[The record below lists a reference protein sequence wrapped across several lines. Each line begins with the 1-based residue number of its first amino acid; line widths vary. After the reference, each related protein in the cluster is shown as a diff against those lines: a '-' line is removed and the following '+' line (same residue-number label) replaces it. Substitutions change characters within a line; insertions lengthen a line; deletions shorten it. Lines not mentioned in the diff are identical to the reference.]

1 MNVHVVQGT
10 KAMIEL
16 KEIMAVHHHIL
27 GAQANKPTMGLV
39 QDALTGIYLMTR
51 KNIFLTREQVMNLM
65 MTIHYDEPYKNIK
78 DMPIPAILKPVPLW
92 SGKQIVSMI
101 MPPIS
106 LEKRVRGATKET
118 DEWDHRERVVMIRN
132 GQLVL
137 GSLCKATIGIAPGN
151 IIHVM
156 ALDYGGRV
164 TCNFLSDIQRIVNAW
179 ILIHGFSVGLSDCII
194 DDSLR
199 VKIRTKIR
207 KSIQKV
213 GKIYN
218 QIKNIPNL
226 PPDATEAPVFK
237 TLSEVLNTTATIAT
251 SQLDEKNRIFCM
263 INAGSKGNLTNMGQI
278 AACVGQQSV
287 EGRRI
292 IPKSN
297 NRTLSK
303 FPSGSTDP
311 LSRGFVTSSYAEGL
325 KPTEFFFHG
334 MGGREGLVDT
344 AVKSVTGDTPLI
356 LVQDGIPMRV
366 TIGEWID
373 RQLNEHQSS
382 IELYPKEAN
391 MELLRITNAYIPTVD
406 DHGTV
411 TWGEITAVTR
421 HDPSPLLYKIKTESG
436 REVTVVDSKSLLV
449 WDSSSS
455 TFKQTKTSDV
465 AVGNYLPTTVTYPT
479 CEHKVT
485 ELVVSN
491 YLPKS
496 EFIYGSEFHKA
507 KDILPLS
514 RCPNGWWDSNNGTTF
529 V

>member
-1 MNVHVVQGT
+1 MLILMETVSRLLLFILKKILTNISLVRAEMNVHAVQGIE
-10 KAMIEL
+10 AMIEL

-39 QDALTGIYLMTR
+39 QDALTGIHLMTR
-51 KNIFLTREQVMNLM
+51 KDIFLTREQVMNLM
-65 MTIHYDEPYKNIK
+65 MTIQYDEPYKNIK
-78 DMPIPAILKPVPLW
+78 DLPIPAVLKPVPLW
-92 SGKQIVSMI
+92 TGKQIVSMI

-106 LEKRVRGATKET
+106 LEKRVRGAEKDV
-118 DEWDHRERVVMIRN
+118 DEWDSRERFVVIRN
-132 GQLVL
+132 GHLVM

-151 IIHVM
+151 IIHIM

-194 DDSLR
+194 DEKLR
-199 VKIRTKIR
+199 TKIQTKIR

-226 PPDATEAPVFK
+226 SSDATEAPVFK
-237 TLSEVLNTTATIAT
+237 TLSAVLNTTSTIAT

-263 INAGSKGNLTNMGQI
+263 INAGSKGNQTNMGQI
-278 AACVGQQSV
+278 AACVGQQAV

-292 IPKSN
+292 MPKSN

-344 AVKSVTGDTPLI
+344 AVKSVTGDTPI
-356 LVQDGIPMRV
+356 VVIQNGQAKRIP
-366 TIGEWID
+366 IGEWID
-373 RQLNEHQSS
+373 KQL
-382 IELYPKEAN
+382 
-391 MELLRITNAYIPTVD
+391 
-406 DHGTV
+406 
-411 TWGEITAVTR
+411 GE
-421 HDPSPLLYKIKTESG
+421 
-436 REVTVVDSKSLLV
+436 
-449 WDSSSS
+449 
-455 TFKQTKTSDV
+455 
-465 AVGNYLPTTVTYPT
+465 
-479 CEHKVT
+479 
-485 ELVVSN
+485 
-491 YLPKS
+491 
-496 EFIYGSEFHKA
+496 
-507 KDILPLS
+507 
-514 RCPNGWWDSNNGTTF
+514 
-529 V
+529 